1 MTLSLLLSAWLA
13 LAVVLCVVHYLC
25 KREDRQREAAAWE
38 EFRAEMLRA
47 VLRSGRP
54 SLRVIEGGRR

>member
-13 LAVVLCVVHYLC
+13 LIVTVCVVLYLC

-38 EFRAEMLRA
+38 EFRREMRIA

-54 SLRVIEGGRR
+54 ALRVIEGGRR